1 MLDPCSFA
9 GAFWN
14 GATYMKGLRST
25 SVLLQFSP
33 LIAFVVLVSV
43 LYLYLRF
50 TSKKQSR

>member
-1 MLDPCSFA
+1 MLDPCNYA

-14 GATYMKGLRST
+14 GATYLKGLKGT
-25 SVLLQFSP
+25 PVLLQFSP
-33 LIAFVVLVSV
+33 VIALVVLVSV